1 MKERPNT
8 ETIGSRAKK
17 VREDLELSQQAIADR
32 MSVSLRA
39 WQKMERDEGTPSGE
53 TLLNFD
59 KLGVNPGWVL
69 TGLGPRNSVTWL
81 SAAVED
87 EIFIRIG
94 DMVQDEHK
102 KSDIRLP
109 PRALAEM
116 VREIFQHVIGA
127 LEPQAGPD
135 EVDGLLA
142 AEAAKLKR
150 VLSEASIE
158 PGSRKR
164 EAS

>member
-1 MKERPNT
+1 MIEKPNK

-17 VREDLELSQQAIADR
+17 VREDLELSQQAMADR

-53 TLLNFD
+53 TLLNFE
-59 KLGVNPGWVL
+59 KVGVNPGWIL
-69 TGLGPRNSVTWL
+69 TGLGPRNAVTWL

-94 DMVQDEHK
+94 DMVQEVHQK
-102 KSDIRLP
+102 AKITLP
-109 PRALAEM
+109 SRTLATM
-116 VREIFQHVIGA
+116 VRTIFDDVIEA
-127 LEPQAGPD
+127 LDPKAGPD
-135 EVDGLLA
+135 EVDAILA
-142 AEAAKLKR
+142 AETAKLR
-150 VLSEASIE
+150 RELHEASLE